1 MKSFTKKSVFTFFI
15 LSVLTALPFY
25 AAADNYHCSGA
36 RSDAHDLGLWDFTVI
51 ADSEE
56 QAGQVAIDKMKKL
69 YPNETIKLEECLK
82 V

>member
-51 ADSEE
+51 ADS
-56 QAGQVAIDKMKKL
+56 
-69 YPNETIKLEECLK
+69 
-82 V
+82 